1 MKEIFIDLK
10 NAYKN
15 NIGKFYVAL
24 IFLIIFLYLCL
35 ILLNTFKP
43 EEAIRKTI
51 DSGERIS
58 FEGEELTYIE
68 SIYYPNKKELEVL
81 FGINSVGSLFSEKNL
96 KAKALI
102 QKDRTK
108 NKEVEVEKIN
118 PQIISMKIKDVPKDY
133 LLTRLTIGFKK
144 VGSETQK
151 ENVSYVSHEKE
162 LQNYLTEN
170 DYLDYA
176 INFRSSFVETEIDVL
191 NEKINQLDED
201 IKSKEED
208 ISELK
213 NTDSLLT
220 DEEKNKV
227 ESQIELFT
235 KQISLMEDEKQK
247 TKNEIDERE
256 QQLNEY
262 KSEKN

>member
-35 ILLNTFKP
+35 ILLNTFRP

-51 DSGERIS
+51 DGGERIS

-68 SIYYPNKKELEVL
+68 TIYYPKEEELEIL
-81 FGINSVGSLFSEKNL
+81 FGINSASSLFSEKNL
-96 KAKALI
+96 KAKSII
-102 QKDRTK
+102 QKNRTK
-108 NKEVEVEKIN
+108 NKEVKIEKIN

-133 LLTRLTIGFKK
+133 LLARLTIAFKK
-144 VGSETQK
+144 VGSESQK
-151 ENVSYVSHEKE
+151 ENVTYVSHEKE
-162 LQNYLTEN
+162 LQKKLADK

-176 INFRSSFVETEIDVL
+176 INFRSSFVESEIDVL
-191 NEKINQLDED
+191 NEKINQLDEE
-201 IKSKEED
+201 INAKKED

-262 KSEKN
+262 KSERN